1 MVSQVS
7 YLTWFPNIRCLI
19 FCATRGGFSKRGKA
33 GAKVKLQ
40 LAEPCGH
47 APGSRDPITSR
58 IGLPTTN
65 FSGASCETS
74 GVL

>member
-47 APGSRDPITSR
+47 APGFPGPNNKPDRSSNHQFFR
-58 IGLPTTN
+58 GEL
-65 FSGASCETS
+65 
-74 GVL
+74 